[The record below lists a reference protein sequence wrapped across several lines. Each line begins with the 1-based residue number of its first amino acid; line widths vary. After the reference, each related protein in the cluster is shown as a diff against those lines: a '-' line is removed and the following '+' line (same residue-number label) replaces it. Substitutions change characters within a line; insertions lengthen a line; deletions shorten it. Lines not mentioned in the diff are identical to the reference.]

1 MLKILLV
8 VLLVSVRYTNQE
20 NLNIAAL
27 YPYPTRMLSGAA
39 PAAAQLA
46 LDHINSNLSIL
57 TNYNLTVKFR
67 DSGCSN
73 IVAVRSLFEFIREP
87 DQSYLVVLGAWCS
100 VATDVVAELAIAY
113 NLPVIS
119 WASTSPSLTN
129 DARYPELL
137 LGTPSDTNTVSG
149 QLLLIQQYNIRRVA
163 IINEQ
168 EDLFISISTRLQ
180 VFLNELG
187 VSYITEIY
195 NPKNE
200 NYLETI
206 DLILTRIDSEGY
218 RVVVLNARELRYV
231 QIMCRLR
238 RFPSLYAPVTTWIVL
253 GWYTDWSDN
262 VGLETTGECTRDDI
276 VSVSTGSL
284 AVNPTVGF
292 KEFDMSNQTTISGY
306 TPRALYEQYEALVV
320 SKEGMEF
327 FERENILY
335 DAYAYDCVW
344 TIALALNNMAVNN
357 YINITGV
364 KSVELFEAMESV
376 KFHGWTGD
384 VMYVDRVRPG
394 SRVQISEIINASYEF
409 RGLYVNVPANLDNLV
424 GNENITYLS
433 EDSFTIFNPDLV
445 SDGIE
450 PYHIHTSIFALTVIF
465 SLLGTTYVTVLIVII
480 SVGWIKKYAAVT
492 KSEPSVNIVIIS
504 GNYFIFVLA
513 LLWSIDGRYI
523 DVSDNQPVC
532 TFVCHLRVWLFA
544 VSISIIFGGMLG
556 KAIKYYV
563 IAIKHK
569 FKYSTYLN
577 FYQILLIPVILVV
590 IDTIYVLM
598 WSLSSPITYNTIIID
613 SGLENPPLYMV
624 SECRAGNQTKFV
636 ILLTIFLIYKSILV
650 VVGLFLAYHLRKVV
664 NKANK
669 YSSTITWTMYNVGIF
684 SIVQIVLVLTLTNV
698 DVKYGLVGLSTI
710 VEGFVISSIVA
721 GPIIY
726 YLFKDPHGKT
736 FKPIQSTE
744 NFPENPDQLKEK
756 IRTLEGQN
764 SELRSMMSGEV
775 SGVYKPASYS
785 HDIPLSETPEEK

>member
-1 MLKILLV
+1 MGNIKFAFVLIA
-8 VLLVSVRYTNQE
+8 LLVSTERTDQQV
-20 NLNIAAL
+20 LNIAAV
-27 YPYPTRMLSGAA
+27 YPYPSTGFSGAT
-39 PAAAQLA
+39 PAAVKLA
-46 LDHINSNLSIL
+46 LNHINSNPTIL
-57 TNYNLTVKFR
+57 PNYSLTVKFR
-67 DSGCSN
+67 DSGCKEK
-73 IVAVRSLFEFIREP
+73 IAVRSLFKFISEP
-87 DQSYLVVLGAWCS
+87 NENYLVVLGAWCS
-100 VATDVVAELAIAY
+100 KATDVVAELALAY
-113 NLPVIS
+113 DKPVIS
-119 WASTSPSLTN
+119 WASTSPSFTN
-129 DARYPELL
+129 SELYPELL
-137 LGTPSDTNTVSG
+137 LGTPSDINTVSG
-149 QLLLIQQYNIRRVA
+149 QLVLIQELKIRRVA

-168 EDLFISISTRLQ
+168 EDLFVTISARLH

-187 VSYITEIY
+187 VEYLTEIY
-195 NPKNE
+195 NPE
-200 NYLETI
+200 SQNYLQTI
-206 DLILTRIDSEGY
+206 DLILTRIHNDGY
-218 RVVVLNARELRYV
+218 NVIVLNGREEEYV
-231 QIMCRLR
+231 QIMCRLKN
-238 RFPSLYAPVTTWIVL
+238 FPSLHPPATTWIIL
-253 GWYTDWSDN
+253 GWYVNWSDDVEGYTN
-262 VGLETTGECTRDDI
+262 GDCNFDDI
-276 VSVSTGSL
+276 VAVTSGSI

-292 KEFDMSNQTTISGY
+292 EEFDLDKQKTISGY
-306 TPRALYEQYEALVV
+306 TPKELNQMYESLVTQ
-320 SKEGMEF
+320 ENDADF
-327 FERENILY
+327 FENQRNFY
-335 DAYAYDCVW
+335 DVYAYDCTW
-344 TIALALNNMAVNN
+344 TIALALNELSAKYDLNREPLE
-357 YINITGV
+357 
-364 KSVELFEAMESV
+364 SEELFDSMQRV
-376 KFHGWTGD
+376 TFHGWGGD
-384 VMYVDRVRPG
+384 VMYLERIRQE
-394 SRVQISEIINASYEF
+394 SRIQIYEVINASF
-409 RGLYVNVPANLDNLV
+409 QIRGLYENVPFNHSELV
-424 GNENITYLS
+424 GNGNINYI
-433 EDSFTIFNPDLV
+433 ERAPFTIFNPDLV

-726 YLFKDPHGKT
+726 YLFKDPYGKT
-736 FKPIQSTE
+736 FRPLPGRAT
-744 NFPENPDQLKEK
+744 FPENPDQLKEK

-764 SELRSMMSGEV
+764 SILREKMSKENSVVTKGV
-775 SGVYKPASYS
+775 SLENSAA
-785 HDIPLSETPEEK
+785 HD